1 MSRPALPAVDAVVRG
16 LRGAL
21 CEHGSALA
29 GLPQARRRARAAA
42 RRSVAARPA
51 GGRAA
56 SSGQDRP
63 RERSAGGGG
72 CAGRARARTSGSS
85 PSWPWPCARP
95 RPPPP
100 ARGACPRGRPYPNH
114 RFWRQRAMCRRA
126 PAGGP
131 APTRM
136 RACTLRQKAGPEHHP
151 AASKRVSASAVRPGR
166 IQASAVSASRALR
179 QETCSGW
186 SFEPCPV

>member
-100 ARGACPRGRPYPNH
+100 ARGACPRGRPYPNP
-114 RFWRQRAMCRRA
+114 RFGGSAPCAAARRRA
-126 PAGGP
+126 ALRRLACG
-131 APTRM
+131 
-136 RACTLRQKAGPEHHP
+136 ACTLRQKAGPEHHP

-186 SFEPCPV
+186 SFEPCPG